1 MLGFFMKVYN
11 SELFPGF
18 LACLLTIGNKAVL
31 KLKNMPTYFIKSS
44 VYQIDWSS
52 RTNFLV
58 LQGLCTT
65 KLVLPRLRPLFMND
79 NLVKPLAKPR
89 CLQSVKQLL
98 ELAILCLAG
107 GLGLFGL
114 HPQGLTISIVSNL
127 PMLILARPS
136 KVLKE
141 SFLGQILYSNI
152 RLDTFELKKKNQKF
166 GRKKNF
172 KKF

>member
-1 MLGFFMKVYN
+1 MFPFIQHNAHININNNIQGKTGKKHHQHGWECFQNYLLTACNFRMKYKLLCMLGFFMKVYN

-89 CLQSVKQLL
+89 CL
-98 ELAILCLAG
+98 
-107 GLGLFGL
+107 
-114 HPQGLTISIVSNL
+114 
-127 PMLILARPS
+127 
-136 KVLKE
+136 
-141 SFLGQILYSNI
+141 
-152 RLDTFELKKKNQKF
+152 
-166 GRKKNF
+166 
-172 KKF
+172 